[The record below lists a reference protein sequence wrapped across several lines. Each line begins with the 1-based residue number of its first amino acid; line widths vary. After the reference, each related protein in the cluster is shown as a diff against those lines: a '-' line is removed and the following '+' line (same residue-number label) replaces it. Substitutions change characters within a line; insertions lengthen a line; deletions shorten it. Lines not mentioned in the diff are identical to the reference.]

1 MLISKKKIGLLLLVS
16 ISVIFALVIFTKK
29 PSHNRN
35 WENGQDKLPKIEIAG
50 DKIRVDNFRNFDWQ
64 DNGEVENIYQQEM
77 FDLGKLQGVDVIIS
91 HFDDFEGLAHIFL
104 SFRFA
109 DNKNMVVSFETRREV
124 GEEFSPL
131 LGLMRKFE
139 IIYVVGSES
148 DIIGLRTDVR
158 KERVYLY
165 PITATPEK
173 SRELFLLLAND
184 INNIYAEPVF
194 YNTLFNNCTNA
205 ITRRAEDISE
215 INFPLTYKAIL
226 PGYMDEVLYELKLIP
241 TEKSFVENKKHHLI
255 DNNKVNR
262 NDADYSREIRER

>member
-1 MLISKKKIGLLLLVS
+1 MLISKSRIAIFLAVFVV
-16 ISVIFALVIFTKK
+16 VIFSGTIFAKK
-29 PSHNRN
+29 PSHDRN

-50 DKIRVDNFRNFDWQ
+50 DKVKVDNFRNFDWQ
-64 DNGEVENIYQQEM
+64 DNGEVENIYQQEE
-77 FDLGKLQGVDVIIS
+77 FDLDKLQGVDVIIS

-139 IIYVVGSES
+139 IIYVVGSER
-148 DIIGLRTDVR
+148 DIIGLRTDIR
-158 KERVYLY
+158 KERVHLY
-165 PITATPEK
+165 PISATPEK

-184 INNIYAEPVF
+184 INSIYAEPVF

-215 INFPLTYKAIL
+215 INFPLTHKAIL
-226 PGYMDEVLYELKLIP
+226 PGYMDEVLYELELIP
-241 TEKSFVENKKHHLI
+241 TEKSFEENKKHHLI

-262 NDADYSREIRER
+262 NDADYSSEIRKR